1 MTEQIPKASLMV
13 KSLCGNSRKKFSLEK
28 QQFYCWFILESFKKI
43 EIRAPNGNLIVY
55 IIWNTA
61 HHLNLNSNYCQ
72 RKITIYIRYCER
84 IVISVYLC
92 RCCCC
97 WCYLMLPLYT
107 HTLFASLGQWNM
119 IGWVRCNFW
128 TINHVSVIIFVL
140 LAFLEL
146 LSFSSFPINLIKMSN
161 KEPEILERNI
171 YYRMFR
177 RWNVP
182 INCRY

>member
-43 EIRAPNGNLIVY
+43 EIRAPSGNLIVY

-72 RKITIYIRYCER
+72 RKITICIRYCER

-92 RCCCC
+92 RCCC
-97 WCYLMLPLYT
+97 YLMLPLYT
-107 HTLFASLGQWNM
+107 HTHSLHHLANETWLDECVVIFEPLIMSQSSSSYFWLFW
-119 IGWVRCNFW
+119 
-128 TINHVSVIIFVL
+128 
-140 LAFLEL
+140 
-146 LSFSSFPINLIKMSN
+146 SFFHSRHSP
-161 KEPEILERNI
+161 
-171 YYRMFR
+171 
-177 RWNVP
+177 
-182 INCRY
+182 